1 MGNLGYKEL
10 IDYAHSKDMH
20 FCLHSCG
27 NIINILPHLIDIE
40 LDVIHP
46 IQKYSMDW
54 NEVINKYCDQI
65 CFYVG
70 FDVQQIIPWGTVEDV
85 RKEVRIM
92 IDTFFQNNG
101 KPLVSA

>member
-1 MGNLGYKEL
+1 
-10 IDYAHSKDMH
+10 
-20 FCLHSCG
+20 
-27 NIINILPHLIDIE
+27 
-40 LDVIHP
+40 
-46 IQKYSMDW
+46 MDW
-54 NEVINKYCDQI
+54 NEVINKYRDQI

-101 KPLVSA
+101 RLIIGAGNAIKNDCKLECLNALLDECYEYGKKKCYEYLDYT